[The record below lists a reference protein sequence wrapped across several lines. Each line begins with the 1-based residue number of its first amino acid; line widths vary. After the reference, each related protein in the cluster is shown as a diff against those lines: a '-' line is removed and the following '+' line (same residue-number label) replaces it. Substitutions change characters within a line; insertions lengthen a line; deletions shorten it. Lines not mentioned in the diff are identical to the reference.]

1 MTRRIASWMLAL
13 AMTLGV
19 SAIAF
24 AQQPADKDIT
34 RSEMRN
40 FDQYLDQH
48 RDVRNDLS
56 KNPNLVNDPNYLA
69 KHPHLKAFLEEHPNT
84 REELKENPSA
94 FMKSE
99 GSLEKAENRGETGIS
114 QTELRNW
121 DSYLDKHK
129 DVQSDLSKNPG
140 LIDDPNYLAKHPHL
154 KQFLEQHPNT
164 RAQLKAHPEVFMN
177 REKSYEKSE
186 KDHKHK

>member
-1 MTRRIASWMLAL
+1 MTRSFTTWMLAL
-13 AMTLGV
+13 AVMLGV

-24 AQQPADKDIT
+24 AQQPGDKDVT

-40 FDQYLDQH
+40 FDQYLDKHQ
-48 RDVRNDLS
+48 DVRNDLT
-56 KNPNLVNDPNYLA
+56 KNPNLINDPSYLA
-69 KHPHLKAFLEEHPNT
+69 KHPHLKAFLEQHPNT

-99 GSLEKAENRGETGIS
+99 GVYEKSENAGQAGITQS
-114 QTELRNW
+114 ELRNW
-121 DSYLDKHK
+121 DAYLDKHP
-129 DVQSDLSKNPG
+129 DVRNDLSKNPG

-164 RAQLKAHPEVFMN
+164 RAQLKAHPEAFMN
-177 REKSYEKSE
+177 REKTYEKNE
-186 KDHKHK
+186 TDHKHK